1 MSFRIT
7 RDDLPDLA
15 RGAAI
20 LGTGGGGDPH
30 LGKAMVGYALAAGSG
45 EVTVHS
51 VDEIA
56 DDAFVVPIA
65 SMGAPTI
72 SHEKLPSRDEPVHAL
87 RAIER
92 HLGKTADAIVPV
104 EVGGVNSMVPF
115 LVAAQT
121 GLPVVDGDG
130 MGRAFPELQMK
141 TFAAY
146 GVAGSPAALAGVG
159 GETVIVDTGPDNHRM
174 EWLARGV
181 TIRLGGAALIAEFS
195 MTGRQLKDT
204 AVRGSLTLARRIGSA
219 LRTARSEHREPLDA
233 LAETIAT
240 TDYQHMRTLFRGK
253 VVDVERRTVGGFA
266 RGTARLEAF
275 GAGDELVI
283 SFQNEHLQATLDG
296 RVLCTVPDLICVLDS
311 ESGEAITTE
320 AMRYG
325 QRVTVIGIAA
335 PPIMRTE
342 AALDAFGPAAFDLDE
357 PFVPL
362 EQRMP
367 DLSGQHT

>member
-1 MSFRIT
+1 MSYPIN

-15 RGAAI
+15 RGAAV

-30 LGKAMVGYALAAGSG
+30 LGKAMVDYALRAGDES
-45 EVTVHS
+45 VTVYD
-51 VDEIA
+51 VDEVA

-65 SMGAPTI
+65 GMGAPTI
-72 SHEKLPSRDEPVHAL
+72 SHEKLPSREEPVAAL

-92 HLGKTADAIVPV
+92 HLGKRADAVVPV
-104 EVGGVNSMVPF
+104 EVGGINSTIPL

-146 GVAGSPAALAGVG
+146 GVAGSPCALAGAG
-159 GETVIVDTGPDNHRM
+159 SETVIVDTGRDNHRM

-181 TIRLGGAALIAEFS
+181 TIRLGGAALIAEFT

-204 AVRGSLTLARRIGSA
+204 AVRGSLSLAMRIGRA
-219 LRTARSEHREPLDA
+219 LRAARTDHSDPLDA
-233 LAETIAT
+233 LAETIAA
-240 TDYQHMRTLFRGK
+240 TDFQHVRTLFRGK
-253 VVDVERRTVGGFA
+253 VVDVERRTEGGFA
-266 RGTARLEAF
+266 RGTARLGGF
-275 GAGDELVI
+275 GTDEELVI

-296 RVLCTVPDLICVLDS
+296 RVLCTVPDLIAVLDA
-311 ESGEAITTE
+311 ETGEAITTE

-325 QRVTVIGIAA
+325 QRVNVVGIAA
-335 PPIMRTE
+335 PPIMRSDV
-342 AALDAFGPAAFDLDE
+342 ALEAFGPAAFGIEE
-357 PFVPL
+357 PFIPL
-362 EQRMP
+362 EQRLP
-367 DLSGQHT
+367 